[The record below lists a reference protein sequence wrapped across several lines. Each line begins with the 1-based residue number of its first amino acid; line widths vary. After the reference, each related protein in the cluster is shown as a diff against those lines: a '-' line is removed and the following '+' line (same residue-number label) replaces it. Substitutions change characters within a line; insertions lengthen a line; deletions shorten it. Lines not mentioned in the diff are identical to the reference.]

1 MYVFTEPEVAQFVNE
16 NEWWEYTQDGMLIAN
31 FTFETFLEGVSFVN
45 DIAAVAEELW
55 HHPDI
60 LIRYNTVTIATCT
73 HDEDSA
79 ITQKDFDLVKRI
91 DNLVE

>member
-16 NEWWEYTQDGMLIAN
+16 NEWWEYTQDGMLMAHYE
-31 FTFETFLEGVSFVN
+31 FADFLEAVAFVN
-45 DIAAVAEELW
+45 DLAAVAEQLE

-60 LIRYNTVTIATCT
+60 LIRYNTVTVATCT
-73 HDEDSA
+73 HEQDGA
-79 ITQKDFDLVKRI
+79 ITQKDFDLIEGV